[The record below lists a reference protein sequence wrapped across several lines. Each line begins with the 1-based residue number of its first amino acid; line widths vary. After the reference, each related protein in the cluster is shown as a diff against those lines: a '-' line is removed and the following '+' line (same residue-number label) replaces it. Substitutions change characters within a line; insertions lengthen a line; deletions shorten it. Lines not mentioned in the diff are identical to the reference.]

1 VGLRSVSARYRRAVE
16 PSSTGLPRARVI
28 TVPLALLA
36 AVFVVLV
43 SLGLTGSSSGILQP
57 AFSSGPD
64 DRAVAGAPQAIRS
77 DEWLVQT
84 SWTISQVE
92 QGLPVVNET
101 FPGGWD
107 ATVQNDL
114 PALDWSLAF
123 KPHLWG
129 FLVLPLDQALA
140 FKWWLPGF
148 SLIASVFLFAVTM
161 MPRRPAASMALGVAV
176 FYFPFMQWW
185 FLPITFWPPALAF
198 FIMTAV
204 FWAVRGASRRSRVVL
219 AAVTGYVAVT
229 VGMSV
234 YVPFI
239 VASGLPALAFAVG
252 ALFDRAGGSA
262 APMRD
267 RLRALVPLVV
277 AGVAAVLFVVLWI
290 LTRWDTIR
298 GFLSTVYPG
307 QRVVETGAAGFG
319 YWRALLAAPFTL
331 SLNGGTTWSMFGGNP
346 SEASTVPLVGL
357 FLLIPLIWLAVRRYR
372 ADRTVDTILLATVVL
387 LAFVLAFLV
396 IPGWDA
402 LAHLTFIDRV
412 PIGRLRL
419 LFGIVSIVLI
429 VLMVHR
435 LDQWRAERDG
445 SARMTVPAALGA
457 LVAAA
462 SIAGVWYSLA
472 RHGIPIDSGVYVG
485 DAAVV
490 MTLVLSLLT
499 VLAVF
504 FLGQGWASAGVA
516 ALLVFTVL
524 GSGHVNPLYRGAFNI
539 NDTRLVQTMKQL
551 QEESGDP
558 DAAWVGVGQS
568 QWPNAVLMQAGLPA
582 FNGVQGAPSE
592 TMWEMLDPTGEDE
605 LAWNRLANV
614 SWVAGEGDPEPRN
627 PAPDQI
633 QMTFDSCDDFAQE
646 NVDFVL
652 SDGPLDQPCLVP
664 LERVADGAVDFRLYE
679 VAEVAP

>member
-1 VGLRSVSARYRRAVE
+1 MGLRSFSAQYRRAVE
-16 PSSTGLPRARVI
+16 PSAIGLPRGRVI
-28 TVPLALLA
+28 AVPLALLA
-36 AVFVVLV
+36 VVFVVLV
-43 SLGLTGSSSGILQP
+43 SLGLTGSSTGILQP
-57 AFSSGPD
+57 AFSSAPD
-64 DRAVAGAPQAIRS
+64 ERAIAGAPQAIRS

-114 PALDWSLAF
+114 PALDWSLVF

-129 FLVLPLDQALA
+129 FLFLPLDQALA

-148 SLIASVFLFAVTM
+148 SLIAAVFLFSVTM
-161 MPRRPAASMALGVAV
+161 LPRRPAASLALGVAV

-204 FWAVRGASRRSRVVL
+204 FWAVRGASRRARVVL

-239 VASGLPALAFAVG
+239 VASALPALAFAVG
-252 ALFDRAGGSA
+252 ALFDRPGGRPE
-262 APMRD
+262 APVRD
-267 RLRALVPLVV
+267 RLRALLPLVA
-277 AGVAAVLFVVLWI
+277 AGGAAVLFVVLW
-290 LTRWDTIR
+290 LVTRWETIR

-307 QRVVETGAAGFG
+307 QRVVETGSAELG

-331 SLNGGTTWSMFGGNP
+331 SLNGGSTWSMFGGNP

-357 FLLIPLIWLAVRRYR
+357 YLLVPLIWLAVRRYR
-372 ADRTVDTILLATVVL
+372 AQRTVDAILLAIVAL

-402 LAHLTFIDRV
+402 LAHLTLIDRV

-419 LFGIVSIVLI
+419 LFGIVSVMLI

-435 LDQWRAERDG
+435 LDQWREQGGRAG
-445 SARMTVPAALGA
+445 TTVPAGIAAALAG
-457 LVAAA
+457 A
-462 SIAGVWYSLA
+462 SIAAVWFSLA
-472 RHGIPIDSGVYVG
+472 RHGIAIDSGVY
-485 DAAVV
+485 DADGTVA
-490 MTLVLSLLT
+490 MTLVLSVLT

-504 FLGQGWASAGVA
+504 CFGKGWATAGVA
-516 ALLVFTVL
+516 AFLAFTIL

-539 NDTRLVQTMKQL
+539 NDTRLVETMKEL
-551 QEESGDP
+551 QDEAGDP
-558 DAAWVGVGQS
+558 DSAWVGVGQS

-592 TMWEMLDPTGEDE
+592 TMWDLLDPTGEDE

-614 SWVAGEGDPEPRN
+614 TWIPGEGDPEPRN

-652 SDGPLDQPCLVP
+652 SDGPLDQPCLVQR
-664 LERVADGAVDFRLYE
+664 ERVADGAVDFRLYE
-679 VAEVAP
+679 VVEAAP